1 MPQAHA
7 LRRDSV
13 NKPED
18 ETLPDLERMER
29 KLGDKSRLF
38 LSQVYDDGYDPDAPP
53 KKVAKPAASKDRTS
67 VKTEDIAVDMGREV
81 ASGSVSKLSV
91 DTLKNWCKAQGIPV
105 TKKKKAELVQIIT
118 EYFK

>member
-1 MPQAHA
+1 M
-7 LRRDSV
+7 RRDSV

-38 LSQVYDDGYDPDAPP
+38 LSQVYDEGYDPDAPP

>member
-1 MPQAHA
+1 
-7 LRRDSV
+7 
-13 NKPED
+13 
-18 ETLPDLERMER
+18 MER

-53 KKVAKPAASKDRTS
+53 KKVSKPAASKDRTS

>member
-1 MPQAHA
+1 MPQAHS

-38 LSQVYDDGYDPDAPP
+38 LSQVYDDGYDPEAPP

-81 ASGSVSKLSV
+81 ANGSVSKLSV